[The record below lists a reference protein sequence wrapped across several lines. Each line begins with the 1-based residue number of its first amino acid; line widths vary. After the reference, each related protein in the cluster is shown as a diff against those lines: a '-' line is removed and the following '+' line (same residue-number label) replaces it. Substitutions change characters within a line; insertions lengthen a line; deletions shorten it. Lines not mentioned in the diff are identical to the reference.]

1 VGVLILRIEKR
12 LSYPKWLEIATPIF
26 AVFLALVISG
36 FIMMFFHKNP
46 IEAYKEMFS
55 WPFGNKMGF
64 IEAMLKAIPLMFTG
78 LGVSIAFRSK
88 LWNIGAEGQLYIGA
102 IATTWAVL
110 YVFPPSINPFIGI
123 FLFILIGSIAGAI
136 WGMIPGLLKAH
147 FNTNEIVSTLMLNY
161 IAILFSDYLVYGPW
175 KDPHGYN
182 FPLSAMFPKNSY
194 LPSMFGTRIHVGLII
209 AIIAAFFI
217 YYLFNWTKWG
227 FRSKLLGDSPKTAE
241 YVGMNVKKYTVNVM
255 LISGFFA
262 GMAGAVQML
271 GVQHRLM
278 HGISPGYG
286 YTAIIVA
293 WLSKLN
299 PFVILLVSLL
309 FGGMLVG
316 NEQLELFMQIP
327 SSFISILQGTI
338 LFSIMAGELFLKYK
352 ISFRK
357 KGDAL

>member
-1 VGVLILRIEKR
+1 M
-12 LSYPKWLEIATPIF
+12 
-26 AVFLALVISG
+26 LA
-36 FIMMFFHKNP
+36 FKKNP

-55 WPFGNKMGF
+55 WPFGNRMGF

-88 LWNIGAEGQLYIGA
+88 LWNIGAEGQLYVGA
-102 IATTWAVL
+102 VATTWAVL
-110 YVFPPSINPFIGI
+110 YLFPANINPLLGI
-123 FLFILIGSIAGAI
+123 PMFILIGSIAGAI
-136 WGMIPGLLKAH
+136 WGMIPGLLKAY
-147 FNTNEIVSTLMLNY
+147 FETNEIVSTLMLNY
-161 IAILFSDYLVYGPW
+161 IAILLADYLVYGPW

-182 FPLSAMFPKNSY
+182 FPLSAMFPKSSF
-194 LPSMFGTRIHVGLII
+194 LPTMFGTRIHTGLII
-209 AIIAAFFI
+209 AIISAFFI

-227 FRSKLLGDSPKTAE
+227 FRTKLLGDSLKTAE
-241 YVGMNVKKYTVNVM
+241 YTGMDVKRYTVSVM
-255 LISGFFA
+255 LVSGLFA

-352 ISFRK
+352 ITFGK
-357 KGDAL
+357 KG